1 MGLLAVEIPDGLVFA
16 IVPIVLVFL
25 VSLMAWIVRE
35 QGKSAVDRA
44 GMMKDIKHLQDD
56 VDDLNDRR
64 SR

>member
-1 MGLLAVEIPDGLVFA
+1 MTWAVEIPDGLVFA

-44 GMMKDIKHLQDD
+44 VQKNQLENMEDRLDDIEK
-56 VDDLNDRR
+56 RR
-64 SR
+64 R